1 MIDPSQV
8 ADNVDALRRR
18 IIECGGT
25 DVALIAVTKTFSVD
39 AILAA
44 VSAGCDGVGE
54 NYAQE
59 LLTKVEEGIP
69 AIDVH
74 FIGGIQSNKVRQL
87 AAHVD
92 LWQSV
97 GSESVIKELGKRA
110 PGAAILLQIDTTNE
124 ASKGGI
130 APAMVDHFRTT
141 AESAGLLV
149 RGLMTIGPTNGT
161 IAEQQAS
168 FAQLRVLTDE
178 QGLEHCSMGMSGD
191 YETAVGC
198 GSTMVRIG
206 SALFGARPAR

>member
-1 MIDPSQV
+1 LIDPSQV
-8 ADNVDALRRR
+8 ADNVHILRER

-25 DVALIAVTKTFSVD
+25 DVSLIAVTKTFATD
-39 AILAA
+39 AIHAA
-44 VSAGCDGVGE
+44 FNAGCEGVGE

-59 LLTKVEEGIP
+59 LLTKVEEGLP

-97 GSESVIKELGKRA
+97 DSESVIKELGKRA
-110 PGAAILLQIDTTNE
+110 PGAAILLQVDTTNE

-130 APAMVDHFRTT
+130 GPGLIDHFRSA
-141 AESAGLLV
+141 AESAGLMV
-149 RGLMTIGPTNGT
+149 RGLMTIGPTDGT
-161 IAEQQAS
+161 VADQQAA
-168 FAQLRVLTDE
+168 FVLLRALTD
-178 QGLEHCSMGMSGD
+178 QHGLEHCSMGMSGD